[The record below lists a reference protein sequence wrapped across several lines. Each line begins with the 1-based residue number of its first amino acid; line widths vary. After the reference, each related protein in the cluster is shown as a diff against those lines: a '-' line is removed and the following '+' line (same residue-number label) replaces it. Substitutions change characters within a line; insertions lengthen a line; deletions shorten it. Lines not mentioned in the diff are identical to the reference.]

1 MRLATFLSLVFAA
14 MTIASTASAGVVDN
28 TTVTVLGSS
37 SAAYPGYPASD
48 ALDTGSARYSSDFA
62 GFGTGVGTHLDFA
75 FSAPT
80 TFTNIVYTDRTSS
93 GGANNSNMYGVS
105 DFVNQYRYEFFSD
118 ALFAT
123 NVGSFTSLVLGAPTG
138 PTSYLAFQHSDAIAG
153 VTAQY
158 VRFTVLQT
166 RGANPGAADF
176 EFSANAVPE
185 PGSIALLALGLLSF
199 AASRRRSLKK

>member
-14 MTIASTASAGVVDN
+14 MTIASTASANVVDN
-28 TTVTVLGSS
+28 TTVTMLASS
-37 SAAYPGYPASD
+37 SAAYAGYPASD
-48 ALDTGSARYSSDFA
+48 ALDIGSARYSSDFA

-105 DFVNQYRYEFFSD
+105 DFVNQYRYDFFSD
-118 ALFAT
+118 AFFT
-123 NVGSFTSLVLGAPTG
+123 NVGSFTSQVLAAPTG

-153 VTAQY
+153 ITAQY
-158 VRFTVLQT
+158 VRFSVLQT
-166 RGANPGAADF
+166 GGANPGAADF
-176 EFSANAVPE
+176 EFTANAVPE
-185 PGSIALLALGLLSF
+185 PGSIALLALGLLGF
-199 AASRRRSLKK
+199 AASRRRSAKK